1 MPAKFE
7 NEIAE
12 LVSEIIEIPAD
23 KIDPDKDFADL
34 EVDSMKGLEIVAALE
49 RRFKITVPETEIPKA
64 RTLNKVIEL
73 ARNLKQSGYGRMDKE
88 KIKSILP
95 HREPFLFI
103 DEVVEI
109 DEGRRIVAKKYI
121 DPKEKYFEG
130 HFPNKPIMPG
140 ALIIEAMA
148 QASLILYY
156 TAKPQI
162 ANTHPDYYLVKV
174 NTELLSP
181 VYPGDTLTIEAKSVK
196 ILDTSG
202 IIETIA
208 MVGDTVVAKT
218 SGAFAVKPKKE

>member
-1 MPAKFE
+1 MSDKFVD
-7 NEIAE
+7 EITE

-23 KIDPDKDFADL
+23 QIDPDKDFADL

-49 RRFKITVPETEIPKA
+49 KRFKITVPETEIPKA

-121 DPKEKYFEG
+121 DPKEKFFEG
-130 HFPNKPIMPG
+130 HFPRKPIMPG

-156 TAKPQI
+156 TARPQI
-162 ANTHPDYYLVKV
+162 AKTHPDYYLVKA
-174 NTELLSP
+174 NTEFLSP
-181 VYPGDTLTIEAKSVK
+181 VYPGDTLTVEAKSIK
-196 ILDTSG
+196 ILDTGG
-202 IIETIA
+202 IIDTVA
-208 MVGDTVVAKT
+208 SVGDRIAARTT
-218 SGAFAVKPKKE
+218 GSFAVKVK